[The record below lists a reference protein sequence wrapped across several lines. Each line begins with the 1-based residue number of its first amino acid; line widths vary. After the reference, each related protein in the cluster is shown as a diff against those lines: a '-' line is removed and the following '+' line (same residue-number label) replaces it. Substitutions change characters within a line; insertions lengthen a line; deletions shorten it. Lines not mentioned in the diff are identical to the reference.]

1 MSSTPRPPVAFGDL
15 APLPHVSRETIGR
28 KRRALA
34 FAAVGLLALA
44 AAACAT
50 TQSPQGWSPP
60 LLLKSA
66 AGDQLIIAAHTGHL
80 YALPPNV
87 TTPVWQFPPVDRT
100 TYPIAS
106 TSAARLSAEVNALSI
121 PADQKTTLLTKVKN
135 LNAQGPSVTDLKTF
149 LNTTAASP
157 AEKSKF
163 GADVDAAT
171 AATRD
176 ALSNLQAF
184 YGDLGVSADG
194 KTVYAAA
201 FRGVVLALDAA
212 TGHLVW
218 ATNVGSEMI
227 GGVAVSGDT
236 VYYGSKGRRVY
247 AADAASGAVK
257 WTVPTNGEVWS
268 TPTVVDGTVYATSLD
283 GTLYALDL
291 SGKTRWTFKNAN
303 AGIAGA
309 ATVSGAYVY
318 VGAFDNELY
327 AVKVADGTQAW
338 SSRGGNWFWGAPRV
352 DGGVVYAANLDGR
365 VYAVDAAS
373 GAPKW
378 PKPFD
383 TGAPVRSS
391 PAVAGGGLIV
401 GNKAGQVYKLDLST
415 GQAVGSAFLAGST
428 VYANLTADASGKVYV
443 SPQSAQL
450 IVLDATKALTASSTY
465 TLK

>member
-1 MSSTPRPPVAFGDL
+1 MA
-15 APLPHVSRETIGR
+15 R
-28 KRRALA
+28 KRWLAALP
-34 FAAVGLLALA
+34 VIGLLALA
-44 AAACAT
+44 AAACTSA
-50 TQSPQGWSPP
+50 QSPQGWSPP
-60 LLLKSA
+60 LLATPA
-66 AGDQLIIAAHTGHL
+66 AGDQLIIAAHRGNL

-87 TTPVWQFPPVDRT
+87 TTPVWQFPPADRN

-106 TSAARLSAEVNALSI
+106 TAAARLAAEVDALSI
-121 PADQKTTLLTKVKN
+121 PADQKTTLLAKVKA

-149 LNTTAASP
+149 LNSTTASP
-157 AEKSKF
+157 AQKSKLS
-163 GADVDAAT
+163 ADVDAAT

-184 YGDLGVSADG
+184 YGDLAVSADG
-194 KTVYAAA
+194 KTLYAAA
-201 FRGVVLALDAA
+201 FRGVVLALDVA

-218 ATNVGSEMI
+218 ANTVGSEMI
-227 GGVAVSGDT
+227 GGVAVAGDT
-236 VYYGSKGRRVY
+236 LYYGSKGRELF
-247 AADAASGAVK
+247 AANATTGAVQ
-257 WTVPTNGEVWS
+257 WTFATSGEVWS
-268 TPTVVDGTVYATSLD
+268 TPTVAGGTVYATSLD

-318 VGAFDNELY
+318 VGAFDNKLY

-338 SSRGGNWFWGAPRV
+338 SYRGGNWFWGAPRV
-352 DGGVVYAANLDGR
+352 EGGVVYAANLDGK

-383 TGAPVRSS
+383 TGSPVRSS
-391 PAVAGGGLIV
+391 PTLAGGGLVV

-415 GQAVGSAFLAGST
+415 GQAVGSAFLSGST
-428 VYANLTADASGKVYV
+428 VYANLTSDASGKVYV

-450 IVLDATKALTASSTY
+450 IVLDATKALTATSTY